1 MPLSV
6 LMPAPVKAAASP
18 APANHSAT
26 VRSSDRR
33 MKGLFAIA
41 REAVIIQTRR
51 SQMNAMTQNRLILLI
66 MLAVLAWGAVLSY
79 GAYRQSES
87 LVRPLAVM
95 GCVLGFLG
103 FWLALLNSRR
113 GRELRE
119 NRK

>member
-1 MPLSV
+1 MNG
-6 LMPAPVKAAASP
+6 PV
-18 APANHSAT
+18 
-26 VRSSDRR
+26 
-33 MKGLFAIA
+33 
-41 REAVIIQTRR
+41 VI
-51 SQMNAMTQNRLILLI
+51 SMTQNRLILLI
-66 MLAVLAWGAVLSY
+66 MLAVLAWGAMLSY

-87 LVRPLAVM
+87 LVRPLATM